1 MRRAGILAGRYARA
15 LFLIGQERKI
25 LDSLQSDMFHFA
37 EMLNKNQDFN
47 NFFVSPEVTRIAKEQ
62 KIKELFEN
70 IFSPVFFNFLFVVLK
85 KGRQNLFVDIS
96 EAFSSELDVFY
107 NRIKASVVSSVELT
121 PEMVKEI
128 REQLSKQLKKEVI
141 LITESDEAL
150 IGGIRITVDGKVI
163 DGSVKGQLDRMKK
176 YLAEQ
181 SVENL
186 N

>member
-25 LDSLQSDMFHFA
+25 LDSLQSDMSNFA

-47 NFFVSPEVTRIAKEQ
+47 NFFISPEITRIAKEQ
-62 KIKELFEN
+62 KIEELFGN

-85 KGRQNLFVDIS
+85 KGRQNLLMEIS
-96 EAFSSELDVFY
+96 EAFTSELDVFF

-121 PEMVKEI
+121 PEMIKEI
-128 REQLSKQLKKEVI
+128 QEQLSKHLKKEVI
-141 LITESDEAL
+141 LITEFDETL

-163 DGSVKGQLDRMKK
+163 DGSIKGRLDKMKK
-176 YLAEQ
+176 YLTEQ
-181 SVENL
+181 SLEIL